1 MAELGAHCH
10 GKGRVRVARRWPAA
24 RSGTGRDEVREWN
37 VQVLL
42 ESDANRVSYTRGD
55 NSPVVATDSIKNSVY
70 VTAKSL
76 VTPTSAEDFAALVA
90 ASLLSRY
97 PRHSRV
103 VAEVS
108 EVPWVRAN
116 GGVAGDVPHDHG
128 FVSCGAGGVRTVTAE
143 ARALSPAMGEV
154 ELTSGVRELRVLKST
169 QSGWEGFV
177 RDGLTMLP
185 PTRER
190 MLASSVRATWTY
202 AAGARR
208 FARGAELPV
217 ISPDV
222 SVGCYERLAGD
233 VVRALK
239 GAFYGPPK
247 GGHYSPGVQ
256 ATLYEM
262 GAAALAA
269 TPALANITLAMPNLH
284 FNPCRIGAPVS
295 VVFEDDIFVPVDEP
309 HGMIQA
315 TVQRPRARM

>member
-1 MAELGAHCH
+1 M
-10 GKGRVRVARRWPAA
+10 R
-24 RSGTGRDEVREWN
+24 
-37 VQVLL
+37 
-42 ESDANRVSYTRGD
+42 
-55 NSPVVATDSIKNSVY
+55 
-70 VTAKSL
+70 
-76 VTPTSAEDFAALVA
+76 
-90 ASLLSRY
+90 
-97 PRHSRV
+97 
-103 VAEVS
+103 
-108 EVPWVRAN
+108 RAN
-116 GGVAGDVPHDHG
+116 GTRARP
-128 FVSCGAGGVRTVTAE
+128 T
-143 ARALSPAMGEV
+143 ARAPH
-154 ELTSGVRELRVLKST
+154 
-169 QSGWEGFV
+169 
-177 RDGLTMLP
+177 
-185 PTRER
+185 
-190 MLASSVRATWTY
+190 RATWTY

-295 VVFEDDIFVPVDEP
+295 VVFEVSRRARLAPRPAARPCSRGREHPAARERTAARETVPDGP
-309 HGMIQA
+309 LTAGARPCFPLPAGRHLRPG
-315 TVQRPRARM
+315 PRAAWHDPGDRAEA